1 MMTITAII
9 RAKAGHADI
18 VKQALLSV
26 IEAVR
31 RAEPHT
37 LNYYVC
43 QSADDPTIFTTFE
56 RFRDEAAMELHNK
69 SAAVAKFVEV
79 AGPVLAD
86 KVILH
91 TCNEVAAKQD

>member
-9 RAKAGHADI
+9 RAKPGHADT
-18 VKQALLSV
+18 VKQALLDV

-31 RAEPHT
+31 RTEPDT
-37 LNYYVC
+37 LNYYVG
-43 QSADDPTIFTTFE
+43 QSADDPTVFTTFE
-56 RFRDEAAMELHNK
+56 RFRDQAAMDKHNN
-69 SAAVAKFVEV
+69 SAAVAKFVEI

-91 TCNEVAAKQD
+91 TCNEVAAT

>member
-9 RAKAGHADI
+9 RAKAGHADT
-18 VKQALLSV
+18 VKRALLDV

-31 RAEPHT
+31 RAEPDT
-37 LNYYVC
+37 INYHVC
-43 QSADDPTIFTTFE
+43 QSADDPNVFTTFE
-56 RFRDEAAMELHNK
+56 RFRDKAAMDLHNK
-69 SAAVAKFVEV
+69 SAAVARFVEV

-91 TCNEVAAKQD
+91 TCNELAAK

>member
-9 RAKAGHADI
+9 RAKPGHADT
-18 VKQALLSV
+18 VKRALLDV

-31 RAEPHT
+31 RTEPDT
-37 LNYYVC
+37 LNYYVG
-43 QSADDPTIFTTFE
+43 QSADDPTVFTTFE
-56 RFRDEAAMELHNK
+56 RFRDRAAMEKHNN
-69 SAAVAKFVEV
+69 STAVAKFVEV

-91 TCNEVAAKQD
+91 TCNELASK

>member
-9 RAKAGHADI
+9 RAKPGHADT
-18 VKQALLSV
+18 VKQALLDV

-31 RAEPHT
+31 RTEPDT
-37 LNYYVC
+37 LNYYVS
-43 QSADDPTIFTTFE
+43 QSADDPTLFTTFE
-56 RFRDEAAMELHNK
+56 RFRDRSAMEKHNN
-69 SAAVAKFVEV
+69 ATAVAKFVEV

-91 TCNEVAAKQD
+91 TCNELASK

>member
-9 RAKAGHADI
+9 RAKPGRADT
-18 VKQALLSV
+18 VKRALLDV
-26 IEAVR
+26 IESVR
-31 RAEPHT
+31 RDEPDT
-37 LNYYVC
+37 VNYYVN
-43 QSADDPTIFTTFE
+43 QSADDPNLFTTFE
-56 RFRDEAAMELHNK
+56 RFRDQASMERHNK

-91 TCNEVAAKQD
+91 TCNELSAK

>member
-9 RAKAGHADI
+9 RAKPGHADT
-18 VKQALLSV
+18 VKQALLDV
-26 IEAVR
+26 IAHVR
-31 RAEPHT
+31 RDEPDT
-37 LNYYVC
+37 LDYYIG
-43 QSADDPTIFTTFE
+43 QSADDPNLFTTFE
-56 RFRDEAAMELHNK
+56 RFRDRAAMEKHNS

-91 TCNEVAAKQD
+91 TCNELASQ